1 MTSNGGPLYDSTSV
15 ETEMPMMQAPLID
28 LNRNA
33 EATRYALLRR
43 LAPAIRHQ
51 MAGSFQPVTMIAAL
65 IEKRA
70 MAATP
75 NLPTLANAAGEVRA
89 LVSAATRSNL
99 DLMAWIAPDPATRV
113 ALGKGIADAL
123 HLVATL
129 LSFRGFKLVN
139 QTEALPAEVELCHV
153 RGAFLASLLAL
164 TDAAVAPCSVLISAS
179 REDQEMVVTIAQ
191 VAVDAASAATASSEI
206 FHANWAAY
214 RKLEWDDV
222 AAIASA
228 DSVAMKQ
235 TETTVELRLPT
246 LLA

>member
-1 MTSNGGPLYDSTSV
+1 MHVPSNDSK
-15 ETEMPMMQAPLID
+15 
-28 LNRNA
+28 RNIESA
-33 EATRYALLRR
+33 CYALLQR

-51 MAGSFQPVTMIAAL
+51 LAGCFQPVTMMAAI
-65 IEKRA
+65 IEKRLRT
-70 MAATP
+70 AAPDFPSLIKTSGD
-75 NLPTLANAAGEVRA
+75 LRTFTTDAVRA
-89 LVSAATRSNL
+89 NL
-99 DLMAWIAPDPATRV
+99 DLMGWIAPNLSAHV
-113 ALGKGIADAL
+113 ALGKGIGDAL
-123 HLVATL
+123 HMVATE

-179 REDQEMVVTIAQ
+179 REDHEMVVTIAQ
-191 VAVDAASAATASSEI
+191 VAVYAASAATASSEI
-206 FHANWAAY
+206 FHDNWAAY